1 MDVNEEKQEVQAWWT
16 QRSASGMYSL
26 GYEPQPAPRRGKA
39 RAPPKPYVETQPFS
53 AILVS
58 GDFSLFC
65 TGSEKKPTYLKSRVY
80 AWVLQRV
87 QLAINKKVVTDSRSD
102 NVRAQGFMEMKRA
115 EADGADAEDD
125 EEAVMAVDV
134 NSDEEDFL
142 NDRR

>member
-1 MDVNEEKQEVQAWWT
+1 M
-16 QRSASGMYSL
+16 
-26 GYEPQPAPRRGKA
+26 
-39 RAPPKPYVETQPFS
+39 
-53 AILVS
+53 
-58 GDFSLFC
+58 
-65 TGSEKKPTYLKSRVY
+65 Y

-134 NSDEEDFL
+134 NSDEEDLL